1 MNQRMMLPIAA
12 TLTAFILVVV
22 GSLATYMTIIPE
34 AQPIKTNNT
43 VSAVNAADIPST
55 AQPAVDLATETL
67 IKQREAAYQ
76 KALADANQRIEQA
89 NQQVATMNAQLAQA
103 KVAKPAPSA
112 PSSPYALSVEQAQ
125 DIALSLAPGAR
136 LTKTPEVVS
145 YQGASAY
152 EVVLN
157 VGTLYINAQT
167 GAILGT
173 KAAASAPATNTA
185 ASAPA
190 TNIAASAPVVAAT
203 ATSVPVVSTLI
214 SPEQAATIAVS
225 YRGSGKVQMV
235 GLQRERGVDF
245 YLVVLDDGSQIIV
258 DAANSQVLYANIR
271 NVPSSADG
279 TSGSDSSDHSSD
291 SSSSSEHDSS
301 EHDSSDSNSSEH
313 DSSEHDSSD
322 SKHDD

>member
-103 KVAKPAPSA
+103 KAAKPATSA
-112 PSSPYALSVEQAQ
+112 PSSPYALSVAQAQ

-173 KAAASAPATNTA
+173 KAAGSAPATNT
-185 ASAPA
+185 
-190 TNIAASAPVVAAT
+190 AASAPVVAAT
-203 ATSVPVVSTLI
+203 ATSAPVVSTLI